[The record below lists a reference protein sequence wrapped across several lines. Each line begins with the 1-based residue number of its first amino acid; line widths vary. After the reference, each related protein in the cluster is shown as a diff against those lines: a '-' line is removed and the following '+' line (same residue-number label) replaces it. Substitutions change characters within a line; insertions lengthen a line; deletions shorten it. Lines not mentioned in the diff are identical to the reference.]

1 MSMHRFLEIRV
12 ADYMTRAVVTVTPD
26 TPLRTLEEIFAAH
39 DFNGLPVL
47 ESGAL
52 AGMVTKFDVLKVF
65 AFTPHSVAPDY
76 DELARLTAGQI
87 MTRSV
92 ISFPPEAPLSRVL
105 QTLVDFRVKSFPVL
119 EDGRLVGV
127 IAREDVVRA
136 LRATCGSSSL

>member
-1 MSMHRFLEIRV
+1 MHRFLEFRV

-47 ESGAL
+47 DSEEL
-52 AGMVTKFDVLKVF
+52 AGMVTKFDILKVF
-65 AFTPHSVAPDY
+65 AFTPHNVVPHY
-76 DELARLTAGQI
+76 DELAGLTAGQI

-119 EDGRLVGV
+119 EQGRLVGI

-136 LRATCGSSSL
+136 LRAACGCDSH